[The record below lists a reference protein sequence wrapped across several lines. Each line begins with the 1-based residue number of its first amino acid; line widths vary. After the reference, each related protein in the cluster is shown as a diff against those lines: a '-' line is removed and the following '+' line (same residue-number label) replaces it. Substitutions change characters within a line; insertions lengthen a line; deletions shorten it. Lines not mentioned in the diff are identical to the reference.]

1 MRDAVIVEAVRTP
14 IGKRGGAL
22 KDWRPDDLAAFTLR
36 ALVDRAG
43 VEPKLVEDVVLG
55 CVTQVDEQG
64 VNIGRLAP
72 LIAGFPESV
81 PGTSVNRM
89 CASGLQ
95 AFNFASMEIMT
106 HQADV
111 VIAGGVESMSRVPL
125 GSDGGA
131 LSPKLLEK
139 YEIVQQGISADL
151 VADKYGVTREQ
162 MDEFSL
168 WSHRKAI
175 RAIDE
180 GRFKRE
186 IAPVPILDENGSKRM
201 FDTDEHPRRNTSL
214 EKLASL
220 PPAFKA
226 DGRIT
231 AGNSSGIN
239 DGACALLVTDSDA
252 AKRLKLEPRA
262 RVVSTGVV
270 GTNPTIMLDGT
281 IPAIRK
287 ALARADLKADDIDI
301 WEVNEAFASVPIA
314 TRDTIAFEGIIGGV
328 AVLLTLTF
336 VSFSRMEKNVRR
348 ARMFIMA
355 DRIQRFIGAFT
366 VGFVVLAVTFAGSF
380 VGLVLPAAVAAG
392 AFFFFLGTIAYGI
405 VELYFIV
412 RPRRSVRAPETSA
425 LPGLRHARSLK
436 SVPIEASE
444 DEGDVA

>member
-1 MRDAVIVEAVRTP
+1 MRTLGQPSYSARSMVSTGDSLMRDAVIVEAVRTP

-22 KDWRPDDLAAFTLR
+22 KDWRPDDLAAFALR

-43 VEPKLVEDVVLG
+43 IEPKLVEDVILG

-64 VNIGRLAP
+64 LNIGRLAP

-95 AFNFASMEIMT
+95 AFNFASMEVMT
-106 HQADV
+106 GQADV
-111 VIAGGVESMSRVPL
+111 V
-125 GSDGGA
+125 
-131 LSPKLLEK
+131 
-139 YEIVQQGISADL
+139 
-151 VADKYGVTREQ
+151 ADKYHVTREQ

-186 IAPVPILDENGSKRM
+186 IEPVPVFDENGSKRM

-220 PPAFKA
+220 PTAFKA

-239 DGACALLVTDSDA
+239 DGACALLVTNPDA

-262 RVVSTGVV
+262 RVVSTGVA

-287 ALARADLKADDIDI
+287 ALARADLKADDIDL

-314 TRDTIAFEGIIGGV
+314 TRETIGFEDARLNVNGG
-328 AVLLTLTF
+328 
-336 VSFSRMEKNVRR
+336 
-348 ARMFIMA
+348 
-355 DRIQRFIGAFT
+355 
-366 VGFVVLAVTFAGSF
+366 
-380 VGLVLPAAVAAG
+380 
-392 AFFFFLGTIAYGI
+392 
-405 VELYFIV
+405 
-412 RPRRSVRAPETSA
+412 
-425 LPGLRHARSLK
+425 
-436 SVPIEASE
+436 
-444 DEGDVA
+444 

>member
-1 MRDAVIVEAVRTP
+1 MPDAVIVGAVRTP
-14 IGKRGGAL
+14 IGRRGGAL

-36 ALVDRAG
+36 ALVERTG
-43 VEPKLVEDVVLG
+43 VDPKRIDDVVMG
-55 CVTQVDEQG
+55 CVTQIDEQG
-64 VNIGRLAP
+64 MNIGRLAP

-95 AFNFASMEIMT
+95 AFNFASMEVMT
-106 HQADV
+106 RQADV
-111 VIAGGVESMSRVPL
+111 VVAAGVESMSRVPIS
-125 GSDGGA
+125 SDGGA

-139 YEIVQQGISADL
+139 YEIVPQGISADL
-151 VADKYGVTREQ
+151 VADKYHITRGQ
-162 MDEFSL
+162 MDEYSL

-186 IAPVPILDENGSKRM
+186 IEPVPVLDEGGQKRM

-220 PPAFKA
+220 PPAFKS

-239 DGACALLVTDSDA
+239 DGSCAILVTNPET
-252 AKRLKLEPRA
+252 AKELGLEPRA
-262 RVVSTGVV
+262 RVVATGVA

-287 ALARADLKADDIDI
+287 ALARADLKADEIDL

-314 TRDTIAFEGIIGGV
+314 TRDTIGFEDGRLNVNGGAIALGHPLGMSGARLITTLVHEMERQDLRYGLATLCIGFGMGV
-328 AVLLTLTF
+328 AT
-336 VSFSRMEKNVRR
+336 
-348 ARMFIMA
+348 
-355 DRIQRFIGAFT
+355 
-366 VGFVVLAVTFAGSF
+366 
-380 VGLVLPAAVAAG
+380 
-392 AFFFFLGTIAYGI
+392 I
-405 VELYFIV
+405 VE
-412 RPRRSVRAPETSA
+412 RPA
-425 LPGLRHARSLK
+425 
-436 SVPIEASE
+436 
-444 DEGDVA
+444 